1 MNLDDLTIGQLKDL
15 QNLIGGGE
23 NRSRTNIFKPLIG
36 KYVVVRSRNEGIN
49 AGYLEEADETGC
61 ILKECRRLWY
71 HKPKVTTESW
81 YEGVCN
87 HGLSE
92 DSKIS
97 GAVERKVIVEDYSI
111 VECTDEAA
119 KSIKGANPHAQN

>member
-15 QNLIGGGE
+15 QSLIGGTQKQ
-23 NRSRTNIFKPLIG
+23 SDLFKKLIG
-36 KYVVVRSRNEGIN
+36 KYVVVRSCNEGIN
-49 AGYLEEADETGC
+49 AGYLEEADATGC

-71 HKPKVTTESW
+71 HKPAVKTESW

-87 HGLSE
+87 HGLSD

-111 VECTDEAA
+111 VECTSKAE
-119 KSIKGANPHAQN
+119 KSIKGAKANARS